1 MNFSRTTF
9 DQNLKACL
17 YISKLRTSIARLA
30 VAALLINSL
39 SACTP
44 FWQHPVTGPDKE
56 IQGTVLGAGLGA
68 GAGAAAAHTL
78 TNAAG
83 PEGALI
89 GMGFGA
95 FYGWLTGLSHD
106 LIEEN
111 QLYRKDQEQVLKD
124 VAWAQDLLTQH
135 YQRRLEL
142 HPSRDIFPADWFFD
156 GDSSELRPEAEILVN
171 QIAHM
176 TRKRMPW
183 SRIVIASYSTSS
195 SPDSEYST
203 FINKRRASS
212 IARGFITSGVE
223 PRRVFTK
230 SITRPDPVLL
240 DPYDDP
246 FRYRQAIE
254 IIPLDY

>member
-1 MNFSRTTF
+1 MGQTVSSSLNLFGYRANFT
-9 DQNLKACL
+9 
-17 YISKLRTSIARLA
+17 RLLG
-30 VAALLINSL
+30 VAFLLNSL
-39 SACTP
+39 TACTP
-44 FWQHPVTGPDKE
+44 FWQHPVSGPDKE
-56 IQGTVLGAGLGA
+56 IQGTLLGAGLGA

-83 PEGALI
+83 PEGAMI

-111 QLYRKDQEQVLKD
+111 QLYRTDQKKVLQD

-156 GDSSELRPEAEILVN
+156 GDSSELRPEAEVLVN

-195 SPDSEYST
+195 SPDSQYST

-230 SITRPDPVLL
+230 SITMPNPVLL